1 MDFNYR
7 RITKNMHYEGTFN
20 KHAMMEEMSVYGN
33 RDKSLRKFSEE
44 GVARLIYRLLILLRG
59 TRTGGGVKYCIYVVM

>member
-1 MDFNYR
+1 
-7 RITKNMHYEGTFN
+7 MHYEGTFN
-20 KHAMMEEMSVYGN
+20 KHAMMEEIEMGVYGN

-59 TRTGGGVKYCIYVVM
+59 TRTGGGVKYCIYVVR